1 MDTLASRYQIAYKIH
16 LAMAIF
22 LLFIAICF
30 YSGILFAYRTSLP
43 WRLIMGSLFIFLAI
57 FIYREPELIKNKMGK
72 LVSNAIDNK
81 DTIIE
86 NISTVLA
93 DEEKKSEILKI
104 IHGQIEKLAMKH
116 PKEAVKLFRIYDAA
130 QETTELVVKRL
141 SDAEQAIQDVNKL
154 LKQGSELFTNSQIS
168 DITTEQL
175 QIIGP
180 PRVCNE

>member
-30 YSGILFAYRTSLP
+30 YSGILFAYQTSLP
-43 WRLIMGSLFIFLAI
+43 WRLIMGSFFIFLAI
-57 FIYREPELIKNKMGK
+57 FIYREPEIIKNKMGK

-81 DTIIE
+81 DTIME

-93 DEEKKSEILKI
+93 DEEKKGEILEKI
-104 IHGQIEKLAMKH
+104 QGQIEKLAMKH
-116 PKEAVKLFRIYDAA
+116 PTQAAQLFRIYDAA
-130 QETTELVVKRL
+130 RETKELVVKRL

-154 LKQGSELFTNSQIS
+154 LKQESQLPINPQIS
-168 DITTEQL
+168 DITEEQL

-180 PRVCNE
+180 PQVCNE